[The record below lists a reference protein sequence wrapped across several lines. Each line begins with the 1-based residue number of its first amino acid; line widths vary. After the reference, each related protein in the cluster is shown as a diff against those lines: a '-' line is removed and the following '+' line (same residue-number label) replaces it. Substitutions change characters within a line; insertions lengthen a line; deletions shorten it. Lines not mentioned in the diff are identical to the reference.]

1 MEDPA
6 LLKAIKDCAT
16 KKALKKYITRF
27 FVVVG
32 GIIGLVVIVFLMNW
46 WVIFLGYDSY

>member
-1 MEDPA
+1 M
-6 LLKAIKDCAT
+6 KKSVCAA
-16 KKALKKYITRF
+16 KKEIKKYITCF

-46 WVIFLGYDSY
+46 WLIFLGV